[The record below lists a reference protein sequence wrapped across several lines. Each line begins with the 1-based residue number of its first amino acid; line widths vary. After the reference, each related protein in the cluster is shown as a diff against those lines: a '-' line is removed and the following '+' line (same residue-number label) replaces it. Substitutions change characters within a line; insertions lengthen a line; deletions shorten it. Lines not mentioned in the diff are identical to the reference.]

1 MEDPMNQ
8 DKAMV
13 RELVERIEGVVGTHF
28 ELEIKGHHHKKT
40 LVVEVDFDLDP
51 NGSHF
56 SRAKLESIENTFETV
71 IREENSEVVSKL
83 KIVGRTSRSTD
94 KFADTTTG
102 PGATSTKGA
111 PANLRSSPN

>member
-1 MEDPMNQ
+1 MNQ

-28 ELEIKGHHHKKT
+28 ELEIKGHNHKKT

-51 NGSHF
+51 NSSHF
-56 SRAKLESIENTFETV
+56 SRAKLESIENTFQTV

-94 KFADTTTG
+94 KIADTTTG
-102 PGATSTKGA
+102 HGATSTKGA